1 LSLYM
6 SRTLLSLL
14 AMTAALMLSGC
25 EGGSGYIVSGSV
37 SGLSANGLV
46 LRNNGGEELTVPMA
60 AASFQFPTQLPLDD
74 SYDVTVA
81 AQPVGLTCTVS
92 HGSGANVQA
101 LMNNNV
107 AISCSA
113 RTYTLAGTISGLTT
127 GGLVLQNNGTDL
139 LAVAAHA
146 TIFEF
151 STPIAAGGGYKVVAS
166 AQPTGLTCT
175 VSDGTG
181 GKISADIDSIRVT
194 CSPATVVLGGT
205 ITGLNATGLVLQDN
219 GADDLTIA
227 ADATTFRFSTPV
239 ALRSGYSVTVSAQ
252 PAGETCSVADG
263 SSTAMADITDIV
275 VSCATIP
282 MFTLTATSGANG
294 SIAPTGSIK
303 VNSGGSQSF
312 VATPGASYGIYQWML
327 DGSVVQTGGDVYIL
341 TNVLAN
347 HTVRVTF
354 AQKTLSLS
362 VAALTLAIND
372 TTLNA
377 ALTGTARQVIISNTG
392 SMPATNVS
400 ISYPTWPAGTTAAST
415 CGSILAPAASC
426 SITVTPGANAT
437 SACTSGIA
445 PTPDVV
451 SITSSDLDSSLVAV
465 TVVGYGCIYQ
475 GGYVFSID
483 DTTPNTG
490 SISGKVGALTDQ
502 AAAYPNGVEWSPNG
516 DGFNILGIDENST
529 SPCVGNTD
537 GACNTAQIV
546 AHYSTASPPS
556 YAAGLCLNTIDG
568 FSDWYL
574 PAICELGPDDDSNG
588 SGCGTFSSPL
598 IQNMDTNW
606 LGASGNL
613 GSFWS
618 STQSS
623 AYPVSAWQQYFNGGA
638 TDQQYPTSKSS
649 QVGVRCARVLTN

>member
-1 LSLYM
+1 
-6 SRTLLSLL
+6 
-14 AMTAALMLSGC
+14 MTAALMLSGC
-25 EGGSGYIVSGSV
+25 EGESGYIVSGSI

-46 LRNNGGEELTVPMA
+46 LRNSGGEELTVPMA
-60 AASFQFPTQLPLDD
+60 APSFQFPTRLPLNE

-81 AQPVGLTCTVS
+81 AQPAGLTCTVS

-107 AISCSA
+107 TISCSA

-146 TIFEF
+146 TTFQF
-151 STPIAAGGGYKVVAS
+151 LTPIAAGSGYKVVPS
-166 AQPTGLTCT
+166 AQPAGLSCT
-175 VSDGTG
+175 VSGGVG
-181 GKISADIDSIRVT
+181 GKISANVESIRVT
-194 CSPATVVLGGT
+194 CSPTAVVLGGT
-205 ITGLNATGLVLQDN
+205 IAGLNAAGLVLQDN

-227 ADATTFRFSTPV
+227 ANATTFQFPTPL
-239 ALRSGYSVTVSAQ
+239 ALGSGYSVTVLAH
-252 PAGETCSVADG
+252 PAGETCSIAGG
-263 SSTAMADITDIV
+263 SSTATADVTDIV
-275 VSCATIP
+275 VSCVAIP
-282 MFTLTATSGANG
+282 TFTLAASSGANG
-294 SIAPTGSIK
+294 TITPTGVIK
-303 VNSGGSQSF
+303 VNSGGSVSF
-312 VATPGASYGIYQWML
+312 VATPSPSYGIYQWML
-327 DGSVVQTGGDVYIL
+327 DGAVVQSGGDVYTL
-341 TNVLAN
+341 SNVIAN
-347 HTVRVTF
+347 HSVRVTF

-362 VAALTLAIND
+362 VGALTLTIND

-415 CGSILAPAASC
+415 CGSTLAPAASC
-426 SITVTPGANAT
+426 SITVTPGGNAT

-445 PTPDVV
+445 PTPGVV

-483 DTTPNTG
+483 DTTANTG
-490 SISGKVGALTDQ
+490 SISGKVSALTDQ
-502 AAAYPNGVEWSPNG
+502 AAAYPNGVEWSPDG

-546 AHYSTASPPS
+546 AHYSTAPPPS

-568 FSDWYL
+568 YSDWYL

-598 IQNMDTNW
+598 IQNMETNW

-618 STQSS
+618 STESS
-623 AYPVSAWQQYFNGGA
+623 GYPVSAWQQYFNGGA
-638 TDQQYPTSKSS
+638 TDQQYPTYKSS
-649 QVGVRCARVLTN
+649 QTGVRCARALTN